1 MLKPINP
8 IKPLLFGFTSVNL
21 IVVGAGGTG
30 GYLLQ
35 SLARLLVHLGKPESV
50 MVTVLDGDSVEEK
63 NVGRQLFSYAEIGRN
78 KAETLVRRFN
88 IAFGLTMMAIPRMAT
103 HDLLHSLCY
112 STKRDNHANIV
123 IGCVDSTAARRVIH
137 MVVGSPQ
144 SYKTYWLD
152 CGNSDQSGQVLFG
165 NARTMQLQGSLSN
178 DLCLALPLPSVL
190 YPELIETND
199 VPVVPVAPA
208 ANCAADL
215 AQNRQGLNVNQQ
227 IATIA
232 AQYIHNLLINR
243 RLERYQTTVD
253 LASMD
258 MQSLTITP
266 MNVAR
271 SLDVEPEFLT
281 TTKGQ

>member
-35 SLARLLVHLGKPESV
+35 SLARLLVHLGKPEAIT
-50 MVTVLDGDSVEEK
+50 VTALDGDHVEEK

-88 IAFGLTMMAIPRMAT
+88 LAFGLHIASIPHMAT
-103 HDLLHSLCY
+103 YDLLHALCY
-112 STKRDNHANIV
+112 STRRDNHANIV
-123 IGCVDSTAARRVIH
+123 IGCVDSTTARRIIH
-137 MVVGSPQ
+137 MVTTAPQ

-165 NARTMQLQGSLSN
+165 NARTVQLHGSLSN

-215 AQNRQGLNVNQQ
+215 VQNRQGLNVNQQ

-232 AQYIHNLLINR
+232 AQYIHNLLIDR

-258 MQSLTITP
+258 MQSLAITP
-266 MNVAR
+266 TNVAR
-271 SLDVEPEFLT
+271 SIEVDVEFLT
-281 TTKGQ
+281 AKGR